1 MIWGSV
7 IYSFMKIMREPTE
20 MQKHS
25 HRGNLL
31 MCWTEA
37 LNNSKI
43 GNSEAGGLEITEY
56 YERDYRTPDI
66 IT

>member
-1 MIWGSV
+1 
-7 IYSFMKIMREPTE
+7 MKIMREPTE